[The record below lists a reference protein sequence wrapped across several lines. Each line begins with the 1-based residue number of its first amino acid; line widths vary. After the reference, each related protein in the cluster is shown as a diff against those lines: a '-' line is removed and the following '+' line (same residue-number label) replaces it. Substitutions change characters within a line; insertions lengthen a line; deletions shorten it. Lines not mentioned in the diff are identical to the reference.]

1 MSVTSE
7 GSSSLQR
14 TMDDDAA
21 DPSLAHYNDGN
32 RAFLQALLARGTVTF
47 EEGQKILAAIFTAQ
61 EGIIRSRDSPPSS
74 LLTSEQTF

>member
-1 MSVTSE
+1 ME
-7 GSSSLQR
+7 
-14 TMDDDAA
+14 DDAA

-61 EGIIRSRDSPPSS
+61 DGMYAALNPTLTLPS
-74 LLTSEQTF
+74 LLLNTFYNTGCAPRKTQYT